1 MQIFSTIQSYCEKN
15 EISQLFC
22 TWLRDVIDANYE
34 NIKNLAEAKENSDQ
48 YWHQINLFYNQL
60 EGIEYGWR
68 QGARRLG
75 HDFEIGMTDFV
86 LINALNDI
94 SDLRLY
100 WENFVR
106 QTNDNRTTLNDD
118 TVKSSILIKFLLENN
133 SSVSGSLPPI
143 IKKVLIGHS
152 SDNSQSSL
160 LRIFKKYKFHYHK
173 NNKDHKSGE
182 VSGIDMIFTGYPGCI
197 ASTDDFYIIRG
208 RKSKLTIGGT
218 RIKNKNFDLMKN
230 IEIENSVLI
239 AARVMAANRL
249 AHNGYTWSNLMTKNA
264 GFGTKQWLVIDVKQ
278 LQTPVTNING
288 SMVDIGG
295 KNDSVV
301 KRQKDVLWIVDQ
313 IPGRLQGED
322 ITENI
327 CFNAGF
333 WFSNGLPYI
342 SEIFNASK
350 IIENNNSTIT
360 NVTKNE
366 NGFELK
372 FINQLIDNATD
383 LDAMGAILRTKAY
396 FGNLT
401 GIKNLST
408 SMFSNIDVKLYSE
421 TNHGQMEFHA
431 LVGPMYYEK
440 QFQTMFTKVKDMIN
454 MNGIDGGNDILVRS
468 SVNNVIQHKEKTTPI
483 PNGNKFLTQS
493 IANNNKLEDMFNLDH
508 ISPKWAWKHDNM

>member
-1 MQIFSTIQSYCEKN
+1 M
-15 EISQLFC
+15 
-22 TWLRDVIDANYE
+22 
-34 NIKNLAEAKENSDQ
+34 
-48 YWHQINLFYNQL
+48 
-60 EGIEYGWR
+60 EGIEFGWR

-75 HDFEIGMTDFV
+75 NDFEIGMTDFV

-94 SDLRLY
+94 HDLRLY
-100 WENFVR
+100 WENFIY
-106 QTNDNRTTLNDD
+106 QTNGNQTHLIDDNDD
-118 TVKSSILIKFLLENN
+118 DDNDNGGIKSSILIKFLLENKL
-133 SSVSGSLPPI
+133 SAAEPPV

-182 VSGIDMIFTGYPGCI
+182 VTGIDMIFTGYPGCI

-208 RKSKLTIGGT
+208 KNSKLTIGGT
-218 RIKNKNFDLMKN
+218 RIKNQNYDLMKN
-230 IEIENSVLI
+230 IEIDNSVLI

-249 AHNGYTWSNLMTKNA
+249 AHNGYTWSNLMTKNT

-278 LQTPVTNING
+278 LQTREENG
-288 SMVDIGG
+288 STSDNVT
-295 KNDSVV
+295 SSAV
-301 KRQKDVLWIVDQ
+301 KQHQKDVLWIVDQ
-313 IPGRLQGED
+313 LPGRLQGED
-322 ITENI
+322 ITENV
-327 CFNAGF
+327 CFNAGY

-342 SEIFNASK
+342 KEIFNASN
-350 IIENNNSTIT
+350 IITADKNHQNND
-360 NVTKNE
+360 
-366 NGFELK
+366 FEMK
-372 FINQLIDNATD
+372 FINKLIDNATD
-383 LDAMGAILRTKAY
+383 LDAMGAILRTKSY

-454 MNGIDGGNDILVRS
+454 MKAVTDGNEMLVRS
-468 SVNNVIQHKEKTTPI
+468 SVNNVIHQRDKTKTTSI
-483 PNGNKFLTQS
+483 PNGNKFLAQS
-493 IANNNKLEDMFNLDH
+493 NDNNNNNNNVENMFNLDH